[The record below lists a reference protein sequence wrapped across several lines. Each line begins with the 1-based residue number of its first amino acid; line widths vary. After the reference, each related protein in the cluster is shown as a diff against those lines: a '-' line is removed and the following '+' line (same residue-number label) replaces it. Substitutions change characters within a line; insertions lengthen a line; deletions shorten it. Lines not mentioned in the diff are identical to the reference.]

1 MAMHKQVDPLPIG
14 ARYYYMSER
23 VQVVDYHQPN
33 PLFAR
38 EYVVASLVTGETR
51 RVFRNELLRVPIDYP
66 PSTNAPEEELEH
78 LLSGEMM
85 EDSSTDKTCDNAKQ
99 RFVNRTETDL
109 CQLENARVEATT
121 AKQTMWAVK
130 LFQGA
135 A

>member
-14 ARYYYMSER
+14 ARYYYKSER
-23 VQVVDYHQPN
+23 VQVVDYHQLN
-33 PLFAR
+33 PLFSR

-85 EDSSTDKTCDNAKQ
+85 DDSSADKTCKVLLTALKQ
-99 RFVNRTETDL
+99 IFASWKMPECRL
-109 CQLENARVEATT
+109 PHS
-121 AKQTMWAVK
+121 
-130 LFQGA
+130 
-135 A
+135 